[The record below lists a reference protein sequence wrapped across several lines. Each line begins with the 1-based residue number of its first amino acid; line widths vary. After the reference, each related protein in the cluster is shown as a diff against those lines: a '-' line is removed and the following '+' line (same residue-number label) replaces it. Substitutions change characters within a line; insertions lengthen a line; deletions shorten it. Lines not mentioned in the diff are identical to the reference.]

1 MRFKFESLDV
11 WKRSVDF
18 ADAMFSLAD
27 ALPQKYQFSLG
38 EQMRRAALS
47 IPTNIAEGSGRDKLK
62 EKQYFFRIAKGSVYE
77 VVSLMVIFGRRGCL
91 DREIYKKYYE
101 EANEIA
107 AILTSLSNTKNVE

>member
-1 MRFKFESLDV
+1 MSFKFESLSV
-11 WKRSVDF
+11 WKRSIDF

-27 ALPQKYQFSLG
+27 NLPQKYQFSLG

-47 IPTNIAEGSGRDKLK
+47 IPTNIAEGSGRDKPK

-77 VVSLMVIFGRRGCL
+77 VVSLMVIFGKRGCL
-91 DREIYKKYYE
+91 DREIYKTHYQ

-107 AILTSLSNTKNVE
+107 AILTALSTEKSD